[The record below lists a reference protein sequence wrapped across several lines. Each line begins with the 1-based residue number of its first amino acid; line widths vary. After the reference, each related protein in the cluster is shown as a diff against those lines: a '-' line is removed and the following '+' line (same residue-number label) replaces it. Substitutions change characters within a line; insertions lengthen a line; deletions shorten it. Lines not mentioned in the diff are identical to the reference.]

1 MRICVKDLSG
11 TGSKHDPL
19 SVNYVVVGGLDS
31 TSICWCNVTLGSLF
45 NCVVTTIL
53 LRIHRPQ
60 SLSRRVLPIIRSLQ
74 NLQCPWSSLCV
85 MTTARRIKILSA
97 RKMEQHMT
105 MNACTNWTSAREWT
119 IIPCIILA
127 AVRVRLYFYENEICL
142 PLTRWFG
149 IINWVD
155 DVNWPLLI
163 VSKLTFRADGG
174 LTLETSALRLL
185 TVANLRYQLS
195 W

>member
-11 TGSKHDPL
+11 TGTKHDPL

-31 TSICWCNVTLGSLF
+31 TSICWCNVTLESLF

-85 MTTARRIKILSA
+85 WWQLPSYQDPVCTENGTTYDNECLYKLSFC
-97 RKMEQHMT
+97 KGMDNNT
-105 MNACTNWTSAREWT
+105 
-119 IIPCIILA
+119 
-127 AVRVRLYFYENEICL
+127 LYHPGSCEGKAIFL
-142 PLTRWFG
+142 WKWDLFT
-149 IINWVD
+149 
-155 DVNWPLLI
+155 
-163 VSKLTFRADGG
+163 
-174 LTLETSALRLL
+174 
-185 TVANLRYQLS
+185 ANKVIWYYQLS